1 MSVRSLSYAAGA
13 AATVVVDVAAVRAC
27 GEEMKSN
34 VRGCWLR
41 LSLCL
46 LLFSLVFIGTV
57 QPVSANYTVD
67 AIGMIA
73 VMTGWLS

>member
-1 MSVRSLSYAAGA
+1 MSGRFLGYAAAVTG
-13 AATVVVDVAAVRAC
+13 ATVAVDVAADRAC
-27 GEEMKSN
+27 GEEINSN

-57 QPVSANYTVD
+57 QPVSANYTV
-67 AIGMIA
+67 MP
-73 VMTGWLS
+73 